1 MHLINFCSGG
11 QVIALK
17 SATALILDR
26 WQQIKMKKTLTLIL
40 TILSCTV
47 FGQQLQF
54 NGQLVDT
61 IFIKSHR
68 SAYLFDDKGTT
79 KGKEDIISITFD
91 NDQKQYVIERI
102 YRDEYKRTFQPDT
115 IKLDTKVYKSDIN
128 KVTDNDKIKSLLKSL
143 STTVSNPNLF
153 TQVDTVE
160 LKDLITEKQIRKVA
174 KRYNIDWYFKRRY
187 SSKEENKK
195 FFKGCKSMDTLKIY
209 LSERFDT
216 SGYVIVTD
224 YSNTINIWIST
235 NKTEYRFEGKYPNPI
250 KQPWYN
256 HSDTSQ
262 TFGQPI
268 LNLKINQS
276 LSELLPKDFLLKE
289 TISNEAL
296 VYDYINWYFER
307 RKMKY

>member
-1 MHLINFCSGG
+1 MSDSI
-11 QVIALK
+11 
-17 SATALILDR
+17 
-26 WQQIKMKKTLTLIL
+26 
-40 TILSCTV
+40 

-61 IFIKSHR
+61 IFIKSHW
-68 SAYLFDDKGTT
+68 SVYQFDNNGTT
-79 KGKEDIISITFD
+79 KGKADVISFTYNSNQNQYII
-91 NDQKQYVIERI
+91 DQF

-115 IKLDTKVYKSDIN
+115 IKLMTKVYKSEIGKEIDFN
-128 KVTDNDKIKSLLKSL
+128 KIEPLLTSL
-143 STTVSNPNLF
+143 SSNISNQNLF
-153 TQVDTVE
+153 TQVDTTE
-160 LKDLITEKQIRKVA
+160 LKELITKKQIRKVA
-174 KRYNIDWYFKRRY
+174 KRYDIDWQFKKRY
-187 SSKEENKK
+187 SSKEENKD
-195 FFKGCKSMDTLKIY
+195 FFKGCKSNDTLKLY

-235 NKTEYRFEGKYPNPI
+235 NKAEYRFEGKYPNPV

-262 TFGQPI
+262 TFGQAI

-276 LSELLPKDFLLKE
+276 LYDLLPKNFLLKE

-296 VYDYINWYFER
+296 VNDYITWYFER